1 MASSRAEPPKKLA
14 RATQQKHLERDQEF
28 WYKDGTIILIAGDI
42 EFRVYR
48 GPLERHSPVFSD
60 MLSMPQPPESGN
72 KDKEKNKEN
81 GCPIIPLSDSP
92 QELRHLLRAVA
103 IGDSLK

>member
-1 MASSRAEPPKKLA
+1 MESSRAEPPRKRA
-14 RATQQKHLERDQEF
+14 RATQQNHLERDKEF
-28 WYKDGTIILIAGDI
+28 WYKDGTIILMAGDF

-48 GPLERHSPVFSD
+48 GPLERHSPVFRD

-72 KDKEKNKEN
+72 KDKEN
-81 GCPIIPLSDSP
+81 GCPVIPLSDSP

-103 IGDSLK
+103 VGDTLT